1 MAKNKLIFDLSKLK
15 GRIVE
20 KFDTNSNFADK
31 LGISLQQLSPKLTG
45 KTAITKADIVEWCEL
60 LDISVDE
67 IGVYFF
73 TLKV

>member
-1 MAKNKLIFDLSKLK
+1 MNKIEFDLSKLR

-20 KFDTNSNFADK
+20 KFGNNTAFAQVLD
-31 LGISLQQLSPKLTG
+31 ISPQQLSPKLTG
-45 KTAITKADIVEWCEL
+45 KTAITKEDIVEWCPL
-60 LDISVDE
+60 LDIGIDE